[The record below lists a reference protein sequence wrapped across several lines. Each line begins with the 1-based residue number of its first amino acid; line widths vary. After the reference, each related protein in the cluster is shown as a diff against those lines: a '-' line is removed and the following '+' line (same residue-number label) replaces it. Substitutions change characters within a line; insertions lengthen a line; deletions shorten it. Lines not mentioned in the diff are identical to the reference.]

1 MNFRLPKYK
10 KMIIRA
16 AGRYPA
22 TIRTVRCRV
31 SPVVDGGFRWSPRH
45 SCSTTPPGRT
55 HIRLLPAAP
64 VRAFVA
70 QTFLFVSADW

>member
-1 MNFRLPKYK
+1 MNFKLPKYK

-22 TIRTVRCRV
+22 SIRTVRCRV
-31 SPVVDGGFRWSPRH
+31 SPVVGGGFRWSPRH
-45 SCSTTPPGRT
+45 SCLTTAPVRT

-64 VRAFVA
+64 LRAFVA
-70 QTFLFVSADW
+70 QK